1 MIHIFKFN
9 LLEYI
14 ISYSKGTYLISKWSF
29 KKASKHVIT
38 TIQNTNVFVLTKHTQ
53 IRI

>member
-9 LLEYI
+9 LLESF
-14 ISYSKGTYLISKWSF
+14 ISYSKGTYLINKRSLKM
-29 KKASKHVIT
+29 ASKHVIA
-38 TIQNTNVFVLTKHTQ
+38 TIQNITVFVLTKHTQ